1 MVVRRGGSV
10 EKEEGYTK
18 YGGKE
23 DDGVPR
29 GWRRSGARTKREQAG
44 RVSSER
50 MG

>member
-1 MVVRRGGSV
+1 MVVVRRRETV

-29 GWRRSGARTKREQAG
+29 LAKERSEAEEGTAG
-44 RVSSER
+44 
-50 MG
+50 